1 MNDLT
6 QMPDSEA
13 KNWAVVCHLSALSG
27 CIIPFGN
34 LIAPLVIWLLQK
46 DRHPLID
53 ANGKEAVNFQI
64 SVTIYLMVAVAL
76 MLIVIGFFLA
86 PLIGLVALIFIIV
99 AAVKTS
105 NGETFRYPLSIRLIQ

>member
-1 MNDLT
+1 MNEVT
-6 QMPDSEA
+6 QMPDAEA
-13 KNWAVVCHLSALSG
+13 KNWAVICHLSALSG

-46 DRHPLID
+46 DKHPLID

-64 SVTIYLMVAVAL
+64 SVIIYMMVAALL
-76 MLIVIGFFLA
+76 MLVVIGFFLLG
-86 PLIGLVALIFIIV
+86 LIGLVALIFIIV

-105 NGETFRYPLSIRLIQ
+105 NGESFQYPLSIRLIQ